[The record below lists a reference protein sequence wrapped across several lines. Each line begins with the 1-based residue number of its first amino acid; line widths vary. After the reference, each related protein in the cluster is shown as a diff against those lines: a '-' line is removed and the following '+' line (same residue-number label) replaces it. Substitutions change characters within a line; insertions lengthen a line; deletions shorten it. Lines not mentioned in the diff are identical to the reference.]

1 MAVSPADTNEPARV
15 LNYLTAPHVVI
26 WSAVS
31 CSSAFPFLFMPQDL
45 LARDAHGQLIKCAL
59 VLEGRQR
66 LAREHAA
73 SAAAHVSLQ
82 SAQARSCT
90 PRQPAH
96 CWGAQVCQTAPAVSD
111 YKQRS
116 ARAAPS

>member
-45 LARDAHGQLIKCAL
+45 LARDAHGQLIKCGPAL
-59 VLEGRQR
+59 SALLLRHMSHQHSKPPLC
-66 LAREHAA
+66 LA
-73 SAAAHVSLQ
+73 
-82 SAQARSCT
+82 
-90 PRQPAH
+90 
-96 CWGAQVCQTAPAVSD
+96 VCMVMRHPKV
-111 YKQRS
+111 R
-116 ARAAPS
+116 P